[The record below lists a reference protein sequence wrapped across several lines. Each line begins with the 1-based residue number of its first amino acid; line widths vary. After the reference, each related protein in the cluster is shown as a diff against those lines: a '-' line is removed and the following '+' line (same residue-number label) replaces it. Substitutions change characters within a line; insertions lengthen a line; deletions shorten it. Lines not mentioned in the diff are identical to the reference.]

1 MIRLRKKASHKKVLR
16 SEMKPLTSKI
26 IRGITHQIRP
36 STSTSMG
43 MHNFAAGIP
52 HLCERASWLDAPMR
66 GLRRFSGDLTV
77 CLKTTTIKTQEMVSC
92 QEHKGFFEA

>member
-52 HLCERASWLDAPMR
+52 HLCERASELAGR
-66 GLRRFSGDLTV
+66 ANEGVETV
-77 CLKTTTIKTQEMVSC
+77 QWGSYSVS
-92 QEHKGFFEA
+92 ENHYYKNPRDGFMSRA